1 MNSDFDNPSESS
13 LPTQPVHLPSSPP
26 FFKQSGA
33 SFTSTVEMDGQFHP
47 KSEPP
52 ATQNDDT
59 ASPSH
64 KRVSSD
70 DTERPPSAQQV
81 RKDSDQNAEED
92 YDEMEEDD
100 VDSNPAQK
108 IEDFDWNELHGRYH
122 EAMNKCRTQEGE
134 LAEEWESLMNYFRI
148 WAESGHEH
156 ETDRTFQRLQTRTKF
171 VQNSEA
177 ELESKR
183 NHYID
188 VVKAFESALHLLK
201 MGFGH

>member
-1 MNSDFDNPSESS
+1 MNSDFDNPPESS
-13 LPTQPVHLPSSPP
+13 LLTQPVHLPSSPP

-47 KSEPP
+47 KSELP
-52 ATQNDDT
+52 ATQNDD
-59 ASPSH
+59 AARPSH

-92 YDEMEEDD
+92 DDEIDEDD
-100 VDSNPAQK
+100 VDSDPAQE

-134 LAEEWESLMNYFRI
+134 LAEEWESLMNVLLHFECSCHDADEGVVLPHLGRI
-148 WAESGHEH
+148 WSRA
-156 ETDRTFQRLQTRTKF
+156 
-171 VQNSEA
+171 
-177 ELESKR
+177 
-183 NHYID
+183 
-188 VVKAFESALHLLK
+188 
-201 MGFGH
+201 